1 MHVRK
6 GAGEARAGV
15 DSLQES
21 SFLSSAAAL
30 LTRRASLG
38 ILWLFVIAYA
48 VRFAAVKLPATP
60 AFNDFNH
67 YYIGGL
73 SLRLG
78 ANPYFVN
85 FDTLAQKSG
94 VELGGQDIENQPPTL
109 LLCFKPL
116 ASLPPKTGYCLWIAA
131 SFASLAV
138 AVWLMLKETSLD
150 SRQALLF
157 AGLFYLYP
165 AVYEQFYFANMQVE
179 IVLLLVL
186 TIRYLGRDRD
196 RTAALPLA
204 FATALK
210 AYPAIFGLYLVCRG
224 RRRALVWMAI
234 WGGII
239 GALTLWLFGPAA
251 FSFLHTIG
259 YTTSRGVLET
269 PGYLSISSVVS
280 RLFWRD
286 GAVLSPFEDWVRR
299 ATVLLVELLVLGVT
313 VSATLGPRADRG
325 WRAFSLWV
333 PAVIML
339 APIGEPHYLVM
350 LLIPFAA
357 IADAAMRGEAASA
370 TICLAAAS
378 YLLTFSRY
386 PLAMLAHFKLGSHTF
401 FWVAGQF
408 WVMSLVLLYVAV
420 YRLSS
425 DKRMTEPSISLT
437 AGAAIRA

>member
-116 ASLPPKTGYCLWIAA
+116 ASLPPKTGYWLWIAA

-138 AVWLMLKETSLD
+138 AVWLMLKETSLRLATSTAFRRVVLFV
-150 SRQALLF
+150 SRRLRAVLF
-157 AGLFYLYP
+157 REHAGR
-165 AVYEQFYFANMQVE
+165 NC
-179 IVLLLVL
+179 
-186 TIRYLGRDRD
+186 
-196 RTAALPLA
+196 AAAGADDPLS
-204 FATALK
+204 
-210 AYPAIFGLYLVCRG
+210 
-224 RRRALVWMAI
+224 
-234 WGGII
+234 
-239 GALTLWLFGPAA
+239 GARPRSYCGPAA
-251 FSFLHTIG
+251 RVRNCAQG
-259 YTTSRGVLET
+259 
-269 PGYLSISSVVS
+269 VS
-280 RLFWRD
+280 RYIRALPRLPRTSARAGLDGNLGGDYRRADIVAFRARGFLVFAYDRLYNVAQRARD
-286 GAVLSPFEDWVRR
+286 AWLPVDLICRVAAVLARR
-299 ATVLLVELLVLGVT
+299 SG
-313 VSATLGPRADRG
+313 
-325 WRAFSLWV
+325 AF
-333 PAVIML
+333 AV
-339 APIGEPHYLVM
+339 
-350 LLIPFAA
+350 
-357 IADAAMRGEAASA
+357 
-370 TICLAAAS
+370 
-378 YLLTFSRY
+378 
-386 PLAMLAHFKLGSHTF
+386 
-401 FWVAGQF
+401 
-408 WVMSLVLLYVAV
+408 
-420 YRLSS
+420 
-425 DKRMTEPSISLT
+425 
-437 AGAAIRA
+437 